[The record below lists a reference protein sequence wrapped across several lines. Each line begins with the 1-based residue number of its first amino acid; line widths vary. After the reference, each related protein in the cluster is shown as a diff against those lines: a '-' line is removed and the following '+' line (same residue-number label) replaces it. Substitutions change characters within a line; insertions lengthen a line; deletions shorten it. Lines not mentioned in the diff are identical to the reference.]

1 METNAQRAASNAHMR
16 VYWYAALICFVFSVS
31 ASSPSEVAPQLVYGT
46 YLGGRHKECATAI
59 AVDGS
64 GSAYVVGRTPSPD
77 FPVTPGALSTATRVN
92 NDDWTGF
99 VSKISERGDHLLYSN
114 FVGGNFYSTV
124 NAVTVDSAGRA
135 FVVGS
140 TCSSKVPTTA
150 SAVLPKAP
158 GSDKRDVCDGFVAWL
173 SASGSQLEYG
183 SYLGGSLSD
192 AATAISIG
200 PGGNVVYV
208 GGYTS
213 SPDFPVAGAAQP
225 KLNGSTNGFLS
236 AFDARSGKLLYS
248 TYLGGS
254 GNDRV
259 SGVTVALDGEVYVA
273 GATDSKDWA
282 KINLISFGNVGA
294 TDGFIVRLDP
304 TGKLRPVGVRIGGS
318 GDESLAGIDLDSH
331 GDIYAVGTT
340 NSPNFP
346 VKGTN
351 LRKVGSAF
359 VVKIS
364 GQRFADKQGSVVWSR
379 RIGGHGEDAL
389 LSVSAGLPGSIFVSG
404 RSGSTDFPTTER
416 AIYRHL
422 EARNDSMLA
431 ELCAYDGRIRFATF
445 IGGTRHQN
453 ANWYN
458 DEATGVF
465 ANARGD
471 VYVTGFTLDNRFPV
485 TPNALQTQPAGN
497 ADAFVLRMRFV
508 SSQQAIQVDNDKKN
522 KR

>member
-1 METNAQRAASNAHMR
+1 MR
-16 VYWYAALICFVFSVS
+16 VYWYVALICFVFSVS

-140 TCSSKVPTTA
+140 TCSSKFPTTA

-158 GSDKRDVCDGFVAWL
+158 GSDKRDVCDGFVTWL

-183 SYLGGSLSD
+183 SYLGGSRSD

-200 PGGNVVYV
+200 PGGNVVYI

-213 SPDFPVAGAAQP
+213 SLDFPVAGAAAQP

-259 SGVTVALDGEVYVA
+259 TGVSVAPDGEIYVA
-273 GATDSKDWA
+273 GATDSKDWP
-282 KINLISFGNVGA
+282 KIDLIPFGNVGA

-364 GQRFADKQGSVVWSR
+364 GQRFADKQGGVVWSR

-431 ELCAYDGRIRFATF
+431 ELHAYDGRIRFATF
-445 IGGTRHQN
+445 VGGTRHQN

-471 VYVTGFTLDNRFPV
+471 VYVTGCTLDNRFPV